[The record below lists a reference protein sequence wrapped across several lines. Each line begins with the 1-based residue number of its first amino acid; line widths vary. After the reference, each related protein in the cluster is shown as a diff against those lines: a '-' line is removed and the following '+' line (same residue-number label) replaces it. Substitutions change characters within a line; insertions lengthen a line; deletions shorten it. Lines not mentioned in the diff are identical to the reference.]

1 MLSLIDPSTVP
12 PGGFRYLQK
21 ETKTT
26 LSGPSLPEL
35 LMKVRDHRLANN
47 LPISLEWKQ
56 QVEHDMCEEMPPN
69 VCRHVFGVRD
79 VPLPPAHRPLSI
91 AEVLSGIKTL
101 GAWMFQGFTKISQE
115 EADARSRI
123 CAACPHN
130 QEAEGCT
137 VCASNAMRE
146 AVESVIGRART
157 VAHDSLK
164 TCGVCGCQLKLAV
177 WTPIELILKHAPLET
192 SKLAP
197 EWCWKIKTS

>member
-26 LSGPSLPEL
+26 LSGPSFPEL

-79 VPLPPAHRPLSI
+79 VALPSANRALSL
-91 AEVLSGIKTL
+91 AEVLSGVKTI
-101 GAWMFQGFTKISQE
+101 GAWMFHGFSKVSQE
-115 EADARSRI
+115 EADSRAKI
-123 CAACPHN
+123 CASCPYN
-130 QEAEGCT
+130 QPDEGCT
-137 VCASNAMRE
+137 ACSKHAIGE
-146 AVESVIGRART
+146 AIQAVIGTSRT
-157 VAHDSLK
+157 IAHDILNS
-164 TCGVCGCQLKLAV
+164 CAICGCTLRVAV
-177 WTPIELILKHAPLET
+177 WVPMDLILKHSPPTAENTP
-192 SKLAP
+192 P
-197 EWCWKIKTS
+197 EWCWKKG